1 MLLRKTINSILKVG
15 TQDSASELVNFRVI
29 LVNSIAVLSIL
40 INSFYFI
47 TFILRLQLSYSIL
60 YFVGGTISL
69 FCIYLNHHHKHKS
82 AAWILLNTISIMIIV
97 ASVVSGYITQTH
109 PILVI
114 FATFAFLV
122 SSNLKYSSLYVFGN
136 ILFYCLSYYYV
147 DINGPMSPETKVPF
161 SEFIN
166 FGLALVSAS
175 VFGRVLLIEV
185 SDYINS
191 LKDTLAEL
199 KIKNAEIE
207 EKNNKLELFNAV
219 AAHDLRTPVRNIS
232 SFIGL
237 AKRKMDS
244 DSEQYKVNEY
254 LETAENSAKQMNAL
268 INSISDMSELNK
280 SQLVDQ
286 EQVDLNDLMKDL
298 IQQVILPRYPDTTIL
313 FKDLPLIYIN
323 KAHIHTVFQNLLLN
337 GLKYNMRDQKEIRI
351 QHKMSNKRLNVEITD
366 NGIGIEFEYKTKIFE
381 AFSKLHSGSE
391 FEGTGMGLYIV
402 QEILQRYNATIHVKD
417 SSENG
422 TTFEISFP
430 SNVCCVKSVNQSKD
444 SNTLLM
450 NV

>member
-1 MLLRKTINSILKVG
+1 MSATKKINSILKVG
-15 TQDSASELVNFRVI
+15 TQGSASELTNFRVI
-29 LVNSIAVLSIL
+29 LVNSIAIISTV
-40 INSFYFI
+40 INYFYFLV
-47 TFILRLQLSYSIL
+47 FILLLQLPYAGFYI
-60 YFVGGTISL
+60 VCGTISL
-69 FCIYLNHHHKHKS
+69 ACLYLNRIQKQKLAS
-82 AAWILLNTISIMIIV
+82 WTLLISISLVIILT
-97 ASVVSGYITQTH
+97 SYISGYNTQCHT
-109 PILVI
+109 ILVI
-114 FATFAFLV
+114 VAACAFLV
-122 SSNLKYSSLYVFGN
+122 STDLYYSIVFVIA
-136 ILFYCLSYYYV
+136 ILTLYCLSYYAV
-147 DINGPMSPETKVPF
+147 DMNGPLLPETKIPY

-166 FGLALVSAS
+166 FGFALVSAS
-175 VFGRVLLIEV
+175 VFATVLLKEIV
-185 SDYINS
+185 DYIDS
-191 LKDTLAEL
+191 LKETLEEL
-199 KIKNAEIE
+199 KNKNTEIE

-237 AKRKMDS
+237 AKRKLDS

-298 IQQVILPRYPDTTIL
+298 IQQVILPRYPDTQIL

-323 KAHIHTVFQNLLLN
+323 KAHIHTVLQNILLN
-337 GLKYNMRDQKEIRI
+337 GLKYNIQDQKEIRI
-351 QHKMSNKRLNVEITD
+351 QSKMSDKRLNVLVTD
-366 NGIGIEFEYKTKIFE
+366 NGIGIESEYKTKIFE

-430 SNVCCVKSVNQSKD
+430 SNLCCVNSVVQSKD
-444 SNTLLM
+444 SNTVLM
-450 NV
+450 KA